1 MPNLNK
7 DKVYKDKDSGRITC
21 RFGFQKDYIGFVPI
35 WDVTGSHLQA
45 IQRDNNKCPE
55 GVEIH
60 KGELLLLRNHKRLVT
75 HIPEL
80 LNYGRDAL
88 ETSIL

>member
-21 RFGFQKDYIGFVPI
+21 RFGFQKD
-35 WDVTGSHLQA
+35 WDVTGSHLHA
-45 IQRDNNKCPE
+45 IQRDNTKCPE